1 MNESLGNQSYV
12 SIHIGG
18 IDVDLFTVNLD
29 SETKDV
35 IVTTAVGRDY
45 FENWKKYSLP
55 SWEKYA
61 RKYAIGII
69 VILSRL
75 VLGAEGEIKN
85 AAWDKLLAPRRI
97 SEAFSGVER
106 ICLIDTDILISALA
120 PNVFASHTAGSYSVV
135 SQEKNLPFP
144 IKDVRSRIALLRRE
158 FYDSSYPLDSIL
170 QATAEEL
177 FQLQGLPSHSDYFC
191 SGLIVL
197 DHTLFEDLQRCH
209 ASVSLSDVKSSVAWE
224 EPYVNHWI
232 QSRSHSWMPYEFQ
245 AIWLFEMAW
254 NHPYLY
260 ARGDSLSDN
269 REVADVVSSVLLNRH
284 FLHFAGSWHESGAW
298 CNSISKTVFSDEKFA
313 SVLSGIQ
320 NQSMPVRSLGKV
332 YPPSRA

>member
-1 MNESLGNQSYV
+1 MSESPGKQRYLSVYIQGV
-12 SIHIGG
+12 
-18 IDVDLFTVNLD
+18 DVDLFTVNLD
-29 SETKDV
+29 SKTKDV
-35 IVTTAVGRDY
+35 IVTTAVGNDY

-61 RKYAIGII
+61 LKKGIGII

-75 VLGAEGEIKN
+75 ARGAEGEIKN
-85 AAWDKLLAPRRI
+85 ASWDKLLAPKRI
-97 SEAFSGVER
+97 IQAFSDIER
-106 ICLIDTDILISALA
+106 MCLLDTDILISAVA
-120 PNVFASHTAGSYSVV
+120 PNVFDYSEPGSYSVV

-170 QATAEEL
+170 QATAEDV
-177 FQLQGLPSHSDYFC
+177 FRLQGLPLHNDYFC
-191 SGLIVL
+191 AGLIML
-197 DHTLFEDLQRCH
+197 DHTLFDDLENCYS
-209 ASVSLSDVKSSVAWE
+209 SVSLDEVKSSVAWE

-232 QSRSHSWMPYEFQ
+232 QSQSHSWMPYEFQ

-260 ARGDSLSDN
+260 TRGDSLSDKQ
-269 REVADVVSSVLLNRH
+269 EVAEVVSSVLLNRH

-298 CNSISKTVFSDEKFA
+298 HNNVSQTSLAAESFAEEISRA
-313 SVLSGIQ
+313 G
-320 NQSMPVRSLGKV
+320 SMTLTARSLGKV
-332 YPPSRA
+332 LPSNMN

>member
-1 MNESLGNQSYV
+1 MSV
-12 SIHIGG
+12 HIQGV
-18 IDVDLFTVNLD
+18 DVDLFTVNLN

-45 FENWKKYSLP
+45 FENWKKNSLP

-61 RKYAIGII
+61 RKNPIGII

-75 VLGAEGEIKN
+75 IHGPESEIKN
-85 AAWDKLLAPRRI
+85 AAWDKLLAPQRI
-97 SEAFSGVER
+97 SEVFSSIER
-106 ICLIDTDILISALA
+106 ICLLDTDILISALA
-120 PNVFASHTAGSYSVV
+120 PNVFECSTPGSYSVV

-209 ASVSLSDVKSSVAWE
+209 ASVSLRDVKSSVAWE

-245 AIWLFEMAW
+245 AIWIFEMAW

-269 REVADVVSSVLLNRH
+269 QEVAEVVSSVLLNRH
-284 FLHFAGSWHESGAW
+284 FLHFAGSWHESRAW
-298 CNSISKTVFSDEKFA
+298 RNSFSKTAVSDEKFA

-320 NQSMPVRSLGKV
+320 NQSMPVRSLGKI
-332 YPPSRA
+332 YPPSPA